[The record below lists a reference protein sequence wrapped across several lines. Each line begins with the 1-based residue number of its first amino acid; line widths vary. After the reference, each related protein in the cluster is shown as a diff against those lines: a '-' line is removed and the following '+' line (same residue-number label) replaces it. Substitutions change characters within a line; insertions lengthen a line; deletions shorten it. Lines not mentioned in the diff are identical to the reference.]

1 MLNFNQKADNMLQ
14 EFSASGIGISVEGNN
29 LKIESV
35 KPLTNNQRNL
45 IRKLKSEFLKY
56 LRDQNKVEEHC
67 SRVEVVAEKATFQKE
82 GLKPDKKGEQ
92 KETTPDSYLGM
103 STNQIIPTQRL
114 KFYWSVLGDCIEDRI
129 KFTFRCT
136 DQHEANELKIL
147 TFSLVYQINDR
158 WKVELNGM
166 ELRAEP
172 PAGKEGGV
180 VKKLEYSCL
189 EKTTELRKCV

>member
-1 MLNFNQKADNMLQ
+1 MELTEALRNRRLELQKARQ
-14 EFSASGIGISVEGNN
+14 EID
-29 LKIESV
+29 
-35 KPLTNNQRNL
+35 T
-45 IRKLKSEFLKY
+45 
-56 LRDQNKVEEHC
+56 
-67 SRVEVVAEKATFQKE
+67 
-82 GLKPDKKGEQ
+82 GLEQ
-92 KETTPDSYLGM
+92 KTVTASYLGM

>member
-114 KFYWSVLGDCIEDRI
+114 KFYWSVLGECIENRESFVF
-129 KFTFRCT
+129 KCT

-166 ELRAEP
+166 ELRADP
-172 PAGKEGGV
+172 PVEKERGSEIIGI
-180 VKKLEYSCL
+180 
-189 EKTTELRKCV
+189 

>member
-1 MLNFNQKADNMLQ
+1 MNWFEWKPERKERQKP
-14 EFSASGIGISVEGNN
+14 
-29 LKIESV
+29 K
-35 KPLTNNQRNL
+35 
-45 IRKLKSEFLKY
+45 
-56 LRDQNKVEEHC
+56 
-67 SRVEVVAEKATFQKE
+67 
-82 GLKPDKKGEQ
+82 KKGEQ
-92 KETTPDSYLGM
+92 KETAPASYLGM

-158 WKVELNGM
+158 WKVDLDGL
-166 ELRAEP
+166 ELRADP
-172 PAGKEGGV
+172 PVEKKGGV

-189 EKTTELRKCV
+189 EKTTELRKCD

>member
-1 MLNFNQKADNMLQ
+1 MELTEALRNRRLELQKARQ
-14 EFSASGIGISVEGNN
+14 EID
-29 LKIESV
+29 
-35 KPLTNNQRNL
+35 T
-45 IRKLKSEFLKY
+45 
-56 LRDQNKVEEHC
+56 
-67 SRVEVVAEKATFQKE
+67 
-82 GLKPDKKGEQ
+82 GLEQ
-92 KETTPDSYLGM
+92 KTVTASYLGM

-158 WKVELNGM
+158 WKVDLDGL
-166 ELRAEP
+166 ELRADP
-172 PAGKEGGV
+172 PVEKEGGV

-189 EKTTELRKCV
+189 EKTTKLRKCV

>member
-1 MLNFNQKADNMLQ
+1 MELTEALRNRRLELQKARQ
-14 EFSASGIGISVEGNN
+14 EID
-29 LKIESV
+29 
-35 KPLTNNQRNL
+35 T
-45 IRKLKSEFLKY
+45 
-56 LRDQNKVEEHC
+56 
-67 SRVEVVAEKATFQKE
+67 
-82 GLKPDKKGEQ
+82 GLEQ
-92 KETTPDSYLGM
+92 KTVTASYLGM

-136 DQHEANELKIL
+136 DSQEAEELKIL

-158 WKVELNGM
+158 WKVDLDGL
-166 ELRAEP
+166 ELRADP
-172 PAGKEGGV
+172 PVEKEGGV

>member
-1 MLNFNQKADNMLQ
+1 MELTEALRNRRLELQKARQ
-14 EFSASGIGISVEGNN
+14 EIDTG
-29 LKIESV
+29 L
-35 KPLTNNQRNL
+35 
-45 IRKLKSEFLKY
+45 
-56 LRDQNKVEEHC
+56 
-67 SRVEVVAEKATFQKE
+67 EKKTVTA
-82 GLKPDKKGEQ
+82 
-92 KETTPDSYLGM
+92 SYLGM

-136 DQHEANELKIL
+136 DSQEAEELKIL

-158 WKVELNGM
+158 WKVDLDGL

-189 EKTTELRKCV
+189 EKTTELRNCKLLLI